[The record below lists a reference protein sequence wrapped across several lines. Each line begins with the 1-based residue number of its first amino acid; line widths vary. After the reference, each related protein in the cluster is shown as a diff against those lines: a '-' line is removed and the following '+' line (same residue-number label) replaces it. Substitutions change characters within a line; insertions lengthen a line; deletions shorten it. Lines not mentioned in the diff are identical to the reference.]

1 MMMMIVSMMMMI
13 TIMIMMMMM
22 MMMMIMMEIA
32 ILEELRNWPLK
43 LYQFEEDISQKGL
56 DDHDYDISE
65 KSLERKRIKIRL

>member
-13 TIMIMMMMM
+13 TIMMMMMM
-22 MMMMIMMEIA
+22 MMMMIVMEIA

-65 KSLERKRIKIRL
+65 KSLARKRIKIRF

>member
-1 MMMMIVSMMMMI
+1 MMMMIVSMMMI
-13 TIMIMMMMM
+13 TIMIMM

-65 KSLERKRIKIRL
+65 KSLERKRIKIRF

>member
-1 MMMMIVSMMMMI
+1 MMMIVSMMMI
-13 TIMIMMMMM
+13 TIMIMM